1 MSVCWHNSTY
11 ALDNF
16 DATDEIK
23 NHRLVASLC
32 RRGETSHVGLI
43 HMRYVRQS
51 EIHMKNLAESLTLS
65 SLFVAA
71 VNKKYKKKK
80 NAAPALEEQQPSS
93 TSQLLY
99 SKRDAQMGSNPF
111 WSIIM
116 SYFYSYEFSPDI
128 YVRKFHMTVT

>member
-1 MSVCWHNSTY
+1 M
-11 ALDNF
+11 

-71 VNKKYKKKK
+71 VNKKYKKK

-111 WSIIM
+111 
-116 SYFYSYEFSPDI
+116 
-128 YVRKFHMTVT
+128 